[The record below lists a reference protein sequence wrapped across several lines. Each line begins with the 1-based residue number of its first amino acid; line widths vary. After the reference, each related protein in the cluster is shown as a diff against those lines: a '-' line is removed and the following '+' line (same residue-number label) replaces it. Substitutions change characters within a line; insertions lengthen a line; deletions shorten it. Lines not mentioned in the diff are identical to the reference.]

1 MRMLG
6 RTAMV
11 LGLACLSQAPS
22 LAAQSIIGFD
32 SFKWYIGAQGGV
44 TIFETPNQTRGG
56 IITAGGHF
64 LVTARRTGLLLEV
77 QQGFKKDQSSSYHDL
92 TAPNA
97 NRAVS
102 FDHLRRYSASILI
115 FPFKTIAQPYFGL
128 GFGLMQTVNERPE
141 GTFATPADRAA
152 VTEIANRAGSYTF
165 GMFTGGVQFRL
176 SNVAV
181 FGQAQITTAPSQTN
195 FTQDRNYAGRLI
207 EGPTYALMGGIRIS
221 LGSAKE
227 GDATAVAD

>member
-32 SFKWYIGAQGGV
+32 SFKWYLGAQGGV

-56 IITAGGHF
+56 IVTAGGHF

-97 NRAVS
+97 NREVS
-102 FDHLRRYSASILI
+102 FDHIRRYSASILI

-128 GFGLMQTVNERPE
+128 GFGLQQTVNERPE
-141 GTFATPADRAA
+141 GTFPTPADEASA
-152 VTEIANRAGSYTF
+152 KEIANQVGSYTF
-165 GMFTGGVQFRL
+165 GMLTAGVQFRL

-181 FGQAQITTAPSQTN
+181 FGQAQITSAPQQTN
-195 FTQDRNYAGRLI
+195 FTDTRPWAGRLI
-207 EGPTYALMGGIRIS
+207 EGPTYALMGGIRVS
-221 LGSAKE
+221 LGSSKE

>member
-1 MRMLG
+1 
-6 RTAMV
+6 
-11 LGLACLSQAPS
+11 
-22 LAAQSIIGFD
+22 
-32 SFKWYIGAQGGV
+32 
-44 TIFETPNQTRGG
+44 
-56 IITAGGHF
+56 
-64 LVTARRTGLLLEV
+64 VTARRTGLLLEV
-77 QQGFKKDQSSSYHDL
+77 QQGFKKDQASSYHDL

-97 NRAVS
+97 NREVS
-102 FDHLRRYSASILI
+102 FDHIRRYSASILV

-141 GTFATPADRAA
+141 GTFATPADEAA

-165 GMFTGGVQFRL
+165 VMFTAGEQFRL

-181 FGQAQITTAPSQTN
+181 FGQGQITTAPQQAN
-195 FTQDRNYAGRLI
+195 FTDTRNYAGKLI

-221 LGSAKE
+221 LGSSKE

>member
-56 IITAGGHF
+56 ILTAGGHF
-64 LVTARRTGLLLEV
+64 LVTARRTGLLIEV
-77 QQGFKKDQSSSYHDL
+77 QEGFKKDQVSSFHDA
-92 TAPNA
+92 TQPDGNQ
-97 NRAVS
+97 AVR
-102 FDHLRRYSASILI
+102 FNNLRRYSASILI
-115 FPFKTIAQPYFGL
+115 FPFKTIAQPYVGL
-128 GFGLMQTVNERPE
+128 GFGLLQTVNEYPE
-141 GTFATPADRAA
+141 GNFATPADRAV
-152 VTEIANRAGSYTF
+152 VTEIANQMGSHTF
-165 GMFTGGVQFRL
+165 GMLTAGIQVRL
-176 SNVAV
+176 ANFAV
-181 FGQAQITTAPSQTN
+181 FGQYQITSAPGFN
-195 FTQDRNYAGRLI
+195 FSADRNFAGHLI
-207 EGPTYALMGGIRIS
+207 EGPTHSLTAGLRVS